1 MKITRNI
8 ILGVFLIILGVIL
21 GGNALGLFDINVF
34 FKGWWT
40 LFIIIPCLIGLFN
53 DNDKKGNLIGL
64 IIGVLL
70 LLACRK
76 VIDFDI
82 IWKLLLPIIII
93 IIGLSL
99 VFKNAFS
106 TEVNQKI
113 NKLNKK
119 INDKDGYC
127 ATFSGQEI
135 KLDKETFNGTNI
147 NAIFGGIT
155 LDLRDA
161 VIKNDVV
168 INTSSI
174 FGGIDLIV
182 PDDVKIKIRS
192 NSIFGGVSNKKKNSS
207 VESGKVI
214 YVNATC
220 IFGGVEIK

>member
-1 MKITRNI
+1 MKVTRNI
-8 ILGVFLIILGVIL
+8 IIGVILVIIGVIL
-21 GGNALGLFDINVF
+21 GGNTLGLFHLNIF

-40 LFIIIPCLIGLFN
+40 LFIIIPCLVDLFN
-53 DNDKKGNLIGL
+53 NKDRKGNIIGL
-64 IIGVLL
+64 IIGILL
-70 LLACRK
+70 LLACRN
-76 VIDFDI
+76 VINFDI

-93 IIGLSL
+93 VIGLSL
-99 VFKNAFS
+99 IFKNSFN
-106 TEVNQKI
+106 TEVNEKI

-119 INDKDGYC
+119 LSDKNSYN

-135 KLDKETFNGTNI
+135 RLNKEEFNGTSI

-168 INTSSI
+168 VNTCAV

-182 PDDVKIKIRS
+182 PEDVNVKVRS
-192 NSIFGGVSNKKKNSS
+192 NSIFGGVSNKKKS
-207 VESGKVI
+207 EGDGTGKVI

-220 IFGGVEIK
+220 LFGGVEVK